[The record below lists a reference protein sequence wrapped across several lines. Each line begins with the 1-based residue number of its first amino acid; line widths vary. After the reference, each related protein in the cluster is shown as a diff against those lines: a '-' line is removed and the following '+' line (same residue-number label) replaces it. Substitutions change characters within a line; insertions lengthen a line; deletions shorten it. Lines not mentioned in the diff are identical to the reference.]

1 MSSLDSR
8 SSSIRKN
15 TRQSGLI
22 TLGELEALNL
32 DNLKS
37 FTSAVPLDC

>member
-8 SSSIRKN
+8 SSGIRKRHQ
-15 TRQSGLI
+15 TELI

-32 DNLKS
+32 DHLKS
-37 FTSAVPLDC
+37 FTSAALLDC